1 MSSKK
6 LILLT
11 LLVALVGFTALPT
24 IIFAQGGSSETNN
37 DNLPD
42 NSTVDGGAKKAEIPA
57 KGGQQKTTT
66 SGADNY
72 SDNIMVLPNPF
83 PDFSG
88 NPETGIKNFATRL
101 TNIFLGFVG
110 MGALL
115 MFIYGGALYLFSAGN
130 KDRITKGKNV
140 LQYAIIGLA
149 IILGAYIIVNTFL
162 SVIGNITGKSSNL
175 NSTTATTKT
184 TETTNSFPTPDTP
197 PAQDFPTP

>member
-1 MSSKK
+1 MTSKK

-24 IIFAQGGSSETNN
+24 IILAQGGSSETK
-37 DNLPD
+37 DSNLPD
-42 NSTVDGGAKKAEIPA
+42 NSTADDDAKKADVPA
-57 KGGQQKTTT
+57 KGGQQKTTPKG
-66 SGADNY
+66 SENY
-72 SDNIMVLPNPF
+72 SDNIMVLPNPL
-83 PDFSG
+83 PDFNG

-101 TNIFLGFVG
+101 TNVFLGFVG
-110 MGALL
+110 IGALL

-162 SVIGNITGKSSNL
+162 SVIGNITGKSSGL
-175 NSTTATTKT
+175 NSTNSTTKT
-184 TETTNSFPTPDTP
+184 TETTEYFPTP
-197 PAQDFPTP
+197 